1 MIYCQKMKK
10 IFEKLSKPT
19 KIILSL
25 ALVLLGIALLVFSQ
39 IKPYTL
45 VVNGNHIQ
53 MRALAFTPRKL
64 LELAEIEV
72 VNEDRVSTELD
83 RMTLSIPE
91 IIVIDQARNVLIKTL
106 EGEKLLFSPGL
117 YPANLLQE
125 AEIKLYPQDLMLINE
140 DPIDP
145 NQSLPAGQ
153 DLVLELL
160 PAKQLD
166 LVIDGVHQTTLFTQA
181 LTLKE
186 ALDESDITFHEKD
199 TLSLPLDTFLD
210 SSNTLDVTKARQI
223 CVTTTE
229 DQFCGMTS
237 HQTVASALADLGL
250 SPQILDYAQ
259 PSETQAL
266 PDDGHISLV
275 RVEERLLFEKEET
288 SFAFSYAEDPDGLL
302 DTTSTLQSGQPGI
315 RVARTTE
322 RFENGQ
328 LISTESEPAWKASD
342 ARDGIMG
349 YGTKVVV
356 QTETVDGQ
364 SIEYWRKLSVYA
376 TSYHPA
382 EFDGSAI
389 TRSGVPLTKGVV
401 AVSAAWYPSMASLP
415 VYVPGYGYGTIADSG
430 YGIPGTRWIDLG
442 YDDENYVGWHH
453 WTTIYFLTPIPSNI
467 MAVLP

>member
-25 ALVLLGIALLVFSQ
+25 GLVLLGIALLVFSQ
-39 IKPYTL
+39 IKHYTL
-45 VVNGNHIQ
+45 VLNGNLIQ
-53 MRALAFTPRKL
+53 IRALAFSPQKL
-64 LELAEIEV
+64 LELAEIDV
-72 VNEDRVSTELD
+72 VKEDRVSTELD
-83 RMTLSIPE
+83 RFTLSIPE
-91 IIVIDQARNVLIKTL
+91 KILIDQARNVLIKTS
-106 EGEKLLFSPGL
+106 EGENLLLSPSL

-125 AEIKLYPQDLMLINE
+125 ARITLYPQDLLLINE
-140 DPIDP
+140 HPIDSD
-145 NQSLPAGQ
+145 QALPAGQ

-166 LVIDGVHQTTLFTQA
+166 LVINGVQQTTLFTQA
-181 LTLKE
+181 ATVEQALQE
-186 ALDESDITFHEKD
+186 AEIFFHEKD
-199 TLSLPLDTFLD
+199 TLSLPLDTPLEAV
-210 SSNTLDVTKARQI
+210 NTLAVTKARQV
-223 CVTTTE
+223 CVTTAE
-229 DQFCGMTS
+229 EQFCGMTS
-237 HQTVASALADLGL
+237 NQTVASALADIGL
-250 SPQILDYAQ
+250 SPQGLDYAQ